1 MEIMK
6 IPAEMEYLDEVIN
19 MIEAYL
25 EPFECSAKDLYQ
37 IQVSIEELFTNIS
50 SYAYEEEGGEVEV
63 QWRVVKDACQTIV
76 WITLIDSGRPYNP
89 IEKTDPDFE
98 ISFED
103 REIGGLGI
111 YMVKLFMDYMEY
123 QYVDGKNQFTIG
135 KII

>member
-50 SYAYEEEGGEVEV
+50 ITSGTIASINNYNGRKVVFADMFGKPGNSGSPVIDEDTRKVIGIFWGGIKDNNTMEV
-63 QWRVVKDACQTIV
+63 I
-76 WITLIDSGRPYNP
+76 N
-89 IEKTDPDFE
+89 
-98 ISFED
+98 SFTPLD
-103 REIGGLGI
+103 VIL
-111 YMVKLFMDYMEY
+111 KSL
-123 QYVDGKNQFTIG
+123 K
-135 KII
+135 